1 MVRFIPGNN
10 EEKEAYIKLY
20 SYLNSRS
27 RCGVVA
33 DSAKNRCNI
42 LIVSSVLQDIC
53 VVRFIPGNNEEKEAY
68 IKLYSY
74 LNSRSRCGVVADSA
88 KHIKDFYIVP
98 LASHS
103 KIPAVLKPFDGPGK

>member
-27 RCGVVA
+27 RCGVVG
-33 DSAKNRCNI
+33 DSAKHRCNI

-74 LNSRSRCGVVADSA
+74 LNSRSHVV
-88 KHIKDFYIVP
+88 
-98 LASHS
+98 L
-103 KIPAVLKPFDGPGK
+103 

>member
-1 MVRFIPGNN
+1 MISIFKKKRKVTIQFRIILYFIFQDICVIRFIPGNN
-10 EEKEAYIKLY
+10 EEKVAYINLY

-33 DSAKNRCNI
+33 N
-42 LIVSSVLQDIC
+42 
-53 VVRFIPGNNEEKEAY
+53 
-68 IKLYSY
+68 
-74 LNSRSRCGVVADSA
+74 SA

-103 KIPAVLKPFDGPGK
+103 KIPAVLKPFDGPGT